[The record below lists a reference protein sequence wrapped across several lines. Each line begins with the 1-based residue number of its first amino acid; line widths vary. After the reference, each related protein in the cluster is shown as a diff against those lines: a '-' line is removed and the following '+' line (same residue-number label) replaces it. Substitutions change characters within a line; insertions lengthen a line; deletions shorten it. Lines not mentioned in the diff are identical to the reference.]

1 MKILITG
8 IKGFLGSNLA
18 KRLDNYEIVG
28 LGTKDDFLEDIP
40 VFGSVDDIHIDIDV
54 LILCHAAVSSGT
66 VIISND
72 KLYEVN
78 ISLTEKIIN
87 RFKDAHVIY
96 ISSTSVYH
104 LNGEIQN
111 EKSIVSPQ
119 SSYALSKFWAEKIV
133 SLHERNTI
141 LRVSSLFGIGMKEN
155 TLIPNY
161 TNQALQ
167 KGIIEV
173 WGNGGRVQNYIHV
186 EDVVAYIKL
195 IVENREITNGKV
207 LLAVSK
213 AHYSNLQIANII
225 ADYSNAK
232 IQLIKED
239 NSKSFKYNNT
249 YTCDILNW
257 TSESNIET
265 SLQKYIEWKK
275 KY

>member
-8 IKGFLGSNLA
+8 IKGFLGSNLVN
-18 KRLDNYEIVG
+18 KLNDFSIVG
-28 LGTKDDFLEDIP
+28 LGTKDDFSNSIP
-40 VFGSVDDIHIDIDV
+40 VFGHLDDIDNNIDV
-54 LILCHAAVSSGT
+54 VILCHAAVASGK
-66 VIISND
+66 VVLSND

-87 RFKDAHVIY
+87 KFKNSHIIY

-133 SLHERNTI
+133 SNHERNTI
-141 LRVSSLFGIGMKEN
+141 LRISSLFGIGMKEN

-161 TNQALQ
+161 INQALQ
-167 KGIIEV
+167 NGIIEV

-186 EDVVAYIKL
+186 EDVVTYIKL
-195 IVENREITNGKV
+195 IIKNREKLNGEV
-207 LLAVSK
+207 LLGVSEE
-213 AHYSNLQIANII
+213 HYSNLDIANIV
-225 ADYSNAK
+225 ADYLKAK
-232 IQLIKED
+232 IQFIKED
-239 NSKSFKYNNT
+239 NSISFKYNNT
-249 YTCDILNW
+249 YTRDLLNW

-265 SLQKYIEWKK
+265 SLQRYIEWKK